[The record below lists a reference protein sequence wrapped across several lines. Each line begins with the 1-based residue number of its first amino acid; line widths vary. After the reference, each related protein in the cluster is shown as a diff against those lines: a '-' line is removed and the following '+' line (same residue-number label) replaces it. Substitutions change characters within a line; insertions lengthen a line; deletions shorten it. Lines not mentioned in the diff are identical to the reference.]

1 MFQAGWCVGAPSV
14 RGWGPGRTC
23 GSGVA
28 PRACTC
34 RLRAGGW
41 LSQRRGRAARRG
53 GERAREQVNG
63 RSPPGPGSGSPGPR
77 EAAVRPEAPGRGQGT
92 PHRAGLPPPPAPAS
106 PPEVE
111 VTGGVAR
118 AGGTPASLPSLQG
131 APPCTRCRRRGS
143 APAHSLRTSARDAG
157 VTETPIERDL
167 SWSSVQPVAPGVCF
181 PFCSARS
188 WGPRSAPPSSHVL
201 PSKRH
206 LGVQAGG
213 NTFPNGEASASH
225 ACAPLPHSKEVSAD
239 VCTAEG
245 NLGRAVYFGLP
256 LKEWQLYEKLPER
269 VFVFVFFW

>member
-1 MFQAGWCVGAPSV
+1 M
-14 RGWGPGRTC
+14 
-23 GSGVA
+23 
-28 PRACTC
+28 
-34 RLRAGGW
+34 
-41 LSQRRGRAARRG
+41 
-53 GERAREQVNG
+53 
-63 RSPPGPGSGSPGPR
+63 
-77 EAAVRPEAPGRGQGT
+77 
-92 PHRAGLPPPPAPAS
+92 
-106 PPEVE
+106 
-111 VTGGVAR
+111 TGGVAR

-167 SWSSVQPVAPGVCF
+167 SWSSVHRSLLAYVSPSALPG
-181 PFCSARS
+181 PR
-188 WGPRSAPPSSHVL
+188 GPRSAPPSSHVL

-225 ACAPLPHSKEVSAD
+225 ACAPLPPSKEVSAD

-269 VFVFVFFW
+269 VFVFVFFGRMMMLLLLLLSLAPW